1 MLSDHLTTV
10 LPSIGQGIE
19 DNTFCSNRFIDIS
32 FFDGWYRYEWLLI
45 RADLDSRKLS
55 DTPLEG
61 CSELVNLQC
70 YIQFHQDEKHSKR
83 IIRSDLLF
91 LYWSIFNI
99 TLLSLVLWFWE
110 KANFSFL

>member
-1 MLSDHLTTV
+1 MLLS
-10 LPSIGQGIE
+10 SGQGIE
-19 DNTFCSNRFIDIS
+19 VTPFAQIVLSIS
-32 FFDGWYRYEWLLI
+32 VFVDGWYRYEWLLI

-83 IIRSDLLF
+83 IIISDLLF
-91 LYWSIFNI
+91 YTGVYLTSHYFH
-99 TLLSLVLWFWE
+99 
-110 KANFSFL
+110 